1 MIKRITLLSEIISM
15 GIKSIFSNKMRSF
28 LTTLGILIGVATII
42 SMISIIEGM
51 NKSFKQSLENMGSS
65 LIFISKYEP
74 GVRIGRMPVELRRR
88 KELKVSDA
96 EAVDKLPS
104 IKAASPYLSYFPDF
118 KITYRGEST
127 RGTVFR
133 GTNYKFPH
141 IWSLN
146 IKDGRYFTEGEERSR
161 AKVCIIGAKVAEA
174 LFPNIYPIGKQ
185 LVAGNRKFT
194 IIGVLE
200 EEESQIFGGEG
211 FNNTIIIPYTTF
223 MKYYPYRRWV
233 YIIAKPVSPEM
244 KDTAIDEIIELMRI
258 RRKVKPNEKNNFSVF
273 TQETFNTLYKQ
284 ITGAAFFVMILIAGI
299 SLLVGGIGVMNI
311 MIVTV
316 KERTREIGIRKAIG
330 ARKRDILWQFLTE
343 AVSLTLTGG
352 IAGLIIGWGF
362 SLIVKKL
369 TSLPAAITPV
379 AVILGLS
386 MAIFTGLFFGIFPAM
401 KAANLPPIEA
411 LRYE

>member
-1 MIKRITLLSEIISM
+1 MIKRLSILGEIVSM

-51 NKSFKQSLENMGSS
+51 NRSFEQSLEKMGSS
-65 LIFISKYEP
+65 LIFVSKYEP
-74 GVRIGRMPVELRRR
+74 GVRIGRMPLELRRR
-88 KELKVSDA
+88 KEIKVSDA
-96 EAVDKLPS
+96 LAVDKLPS

-118 KITYRGEST
+118 KISYRGETT
-127 RGTVFR
+127 RNSVIR
-133 GTNYKFPH
+133 GINYKFPK
-141 IWSLN
+141 IWALN
-146 IKDGRYFTEGEERSR
+146 IKDGRFFTDGEQRSR
-161 AKVCIIGAKVAEA
+161 AKVCIIGAKIAEA
-174 LFPNIYPIGKQ
+174 LFPNIYPIGKKI
-185 LVAGNRKFT
+185 VMGNRKFT
-194 IIGVLE
+194 VIGVLE
-200 EEESQIFGGEG
+200 EEDNQIFGGEG
-211 FNNTIIIPYTTF
+211 FNNNILIPYTTF
-223 MKYYPYRRWV
+223 MKYYPYKKWV
-233 YIIAKPVSPEM
+233 YIIAQPLSPKL

-273 TQETFNTLYKQ
+273 TQETFSTLYKQ

-330 ARKRDILWQFLTE
+330 AKKRDILWQFLAE
-343 AVSLTLTGG
+343 ATTLTLTGG
-352 IAGLIIGWGF
+352 IAGLLIGWGF
-362 SLIVKKL
+362 SFAIKKL

-379 AVILGLS
+379 SVILGLS